1 MKLFKVNFIKIY
13 IKYLICFIFLLL
25 LSSCSLTITISKP
38 IKEKTFKKEENNSE
52 YKSITYTGGDRFYNL
67 PPKKVGR

>member
-1 MKLFKVNFIKIY
+1 MKIY

-38 IKEKTFKKEENNSE
+38 IKEKTLKKEEDNSE
-52 YKSITYTGGDRFYNL
+52 YKNIIYTGGDRFYHL
-67 PPKKVGR
+67 PPKKVGK